1 MSKYNTLSFK
11 KSAIIYI
18 KNQYPK
24 NSFYIITKG
33 KAISYGTFDYSI
45 EFNKGNILGLVNA
58 ILNEPYLYNVKAIE
72 DTEVTEIKI
81 DDIVDIEN
89 KELMVKIDKYLDTS
103 LEMWLSKYYM
113 ALSDN
118 KKVEHNKS
126 IEDILEMA
134 EIYKNNGFSDVSYK
148 LYKKCLELFPENESE
163 IKNKLSNL
171 NPVKEPIINDEDND
185 YSYSKGYCIYT
196 ELEASD
202 NLYIIKSGK
211 VGIYNIVNSNQ
222 ITRAIYSK
230 NSIIDGYKPIGKFQA
245 LSTSVVVLENSIIKV
260 LKREELLSIM
270 EQERTLRLYYI
281 RMVGMKIRNTI
292 IKIIALNTDEI
303 ISKLI
308 ITLYYMLKT
317 ETLDKDISSIHLPY
331 NIDDIKTMVNID
343 DANLITKELNK
354 IKSINVSEDNY
365 IDIVDIKSFIIE
377 YKNCVNRIT
386 SHKN

>member
-1 MSKYNTLSFK
+1 
-11 KSAIIYI
+11 
-18 KNQYPK
+18 
-24 NSFYIITKG
+24 
-33 KAISYGTFDYSI
+33 
-45 EFNKGNILGLVNA
+45 
-58 ILNEPYLYNVKAIE
+58 
-72 DTEVTEIKI
+72 
-81 DDIVDIEN
+81 
-89 KELMVKIDKYLDTS
+89 
-103 LEMWLSKYYM
+103 
-113 ALSDN
+113 
-118 KKVEHNKS
+118 
-126 IEDILEMA
+126 
-134 EIYKNNGFSDVSYK
+134 
-148 LYKKCLELFPENESE
+148 
-163 IKNKLSNL
+163 
-171 NPVKEPIINDEDND
+171 
-185 YSYSKGYCIYT
+185 
-196 ELEASD
+196 
-202 NLYIIKSGK
+202 
-211 VGIYNIVNSNQ
+211 
-222 ITRAIYSK
+222 
-230 NSIIDGYKPIGKFQA
+230 
-245 LSTSVVVLENSIIKV
+245 
-260 LKREELLSIM
+260 M